1 MIPSRLAVIDL
12 GSNTFHLLIVDV
24 DSFGM
29 WQTILKDRR
38 YVKLASG
45 GIDFIDDAAIG
56 RAISVMVEFS
66 ERIQGMDVLH
76 TIALGT
82 AALREA
88 RNGLD
93 VVERIQT
100 ASGIPI
106 ELIDGHQEAY
116 YIWKGI
122 TSSLPGLYRPCL
134 IMDIG
139 GGSVE
144 FIFYENSS
152 IHYTAS
158 YKIGVAVL
166 YRTYHLSDPI
176 HQDEIESIERRLEYE
191 LAGLIELLRQT
202 DGYFLIGASGSFEV
216 IQDVLPKINASTH
229 WSELDMTSLLPYLD
243 EVIRL
248 SLAERRLRPE
258 IPVERLD
265 YIIVAY
271 VLIRFLVRRAPP
283 EKLFYCD
290 FALKEGAIVEKIEK
304 FRLI

>member
-144 FIFYENSS
+144 FIFTRIHPS
-152 IHYTAS
+152 IIPRAIKLVLRS
-158 YKIGVAVL
+158 YIGP
-166 YRTYHLSDPI
+166 TI
-176 HQDEIESIERRLEYE
+176 
-191 LAGLIELLRQT
+191 
-202 DGYFLIGASGSFEV
+202 FLIPSIRMKSKVSSGGWRMNSP
-216 IQDVLPKINASTH
+216 D
-229 WSELDMTSLLPYLD
+229 
-243 EVIRL
+243 
-248 SLAERRLRPE
+248 
-258 IPVERLD
+258 
-265 YIIVAY
+265 
-271 VLIRFLVRRAPP
+271 
-283 EKLFYCD
+283 
-290 FALKEGAIVEKIEK
+290 
-304 FRLI
+304 